1 MQVWALPSMAH
12 RVAET
17 FPEVRPIV
25 VPSIAWGIVAIL
37 CLQVAAVI
45 GMRVLTLVRSGRSD
59 ASAHRLLRA
68 VLACLIV
75 FVALVAV
82 AWTALT
88 VLEWATP
95 GVVLG
100 LFIGGVLAIVAI
112 VSLARLLRSVAS
124 GRL

>member
-1 MQVWALPSMAH
+1 
-12 RVAET
+12 
-17 FPEVRPIV
+17 
-25 VPSIAWGIVAIL
+25 
-37 CLQVAAVI
+37 
-45 GMRVLTLVRSGRSD
+45 MRVLTLMRSGRSD